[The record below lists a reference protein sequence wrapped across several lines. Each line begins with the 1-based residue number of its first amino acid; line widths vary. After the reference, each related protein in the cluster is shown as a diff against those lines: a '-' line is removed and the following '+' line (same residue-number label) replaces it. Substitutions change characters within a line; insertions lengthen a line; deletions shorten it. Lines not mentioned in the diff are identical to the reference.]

1 MWSDYLYSAISFTHD
16 TQRLIISET
25 RRMKDSKVVVNSHI
39 QESGYG
45 CFFMKDVC
53 FAKEIAIHAR

>member
-39 QESGYG
+39 QENGYG
-45 CFFMKDVC
+45 CFFYERC
-53 FAKEIAIHAR
+53 LFR

>member
-1 MWSDYLYSAISFTHD
+1 LISFTHD

-45 CFFMKDVC
+45 CFFYERC
-53 FAKEIAIHAR
+53 LFR

>member
-45 CFFMKDVC
+45 CFFESIKYFV
-53 FAKEIAIHAR
+53 

>member
-1 MWSDYLYSAISFTHD
+1 MNDHLEVEMYKFYEVFLISFTHD

-45 CFFMKDVC
+45 CFFYERC
-53 FAKEIAIHAR
+53 LFR